1 MAETDR
7 ELGFRKPAPRLG
19 GQSAPGRPSGGPTGP
34 AGSGGFAGGPA
45 PVRPSGGFVGL
56 LHGVL
61 TNARML
67 VHALALIYPFILL
80 VAALTGS
87 PQILAVMATSMVTL
101 FVWALRRVRR
111 EDVNRRDADGS

>member
-19 GQSAPGRPSGGPTGP
+19 GAPASARTP
-34 AGSGGFAGGPA
+34 
-45 PVRPSGGFVGL
+45 GGFVGL

-80 VAALTGS
+80 VAALSGS
-87 PQILAVMATSMVTL
+87 PQILAAMATSMVTL
-101 FVWALRRVRR
+101 FVWALRRARR
-111 EDVNRRDADGS
+111 EDVNCRDDEGD